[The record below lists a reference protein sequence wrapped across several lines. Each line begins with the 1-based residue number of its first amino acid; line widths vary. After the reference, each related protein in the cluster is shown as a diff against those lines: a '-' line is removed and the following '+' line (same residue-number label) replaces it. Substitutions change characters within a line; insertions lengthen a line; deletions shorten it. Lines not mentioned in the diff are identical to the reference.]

1 MNHHHRHRDCHRHR
15 HRQRHR
21 HRPRRGLR
29 HETTGMIISLRETV
43 ACSSSYGPK
52 SSHIDVEW
60 NTHSRLYRKRWAP
73 SLTRTQR
80 CTQYMSCT
88 AGTPTRNTIAKFDA
102 RNPPPIVTASPLTS
116 PTMVMFRRMR
126 MVLMM
131 MMVLTTKLKIM
142 IMSIL
147 RLMDN
152 IHGD

>member
-1 MNHHHRHRDCHRHR
+1 M
-15 HRQRHR
+15 
-21 HRPRRGLR
+21 
-29 HETTGMIISLRETV
+29 
-43 ACSSSYGPK
+43 
-52 SSHIDVEW
+52 
-60 NTHSRLYRKRWAP
+60 
-73 SLTRTQR
+73 
-80 CTQYMSCT
+80 
-88 AGTPTRNTIAKFDA
+88 
-102 RNPPPIVTASPLTS
+102 TASPLTS